1 MRKVRNQRN
10 HSGNPSL
17 MFAQGIES
25 LVSEH
30 LAQPRYAE
38 DDKKHARQVIATKP
52 EPRGNFFNLL
62 MRQFASS

>member
-1 MRKVRNQRN
+1 MRRVRNQRN

-38 DDKKHARQVIATKP
+38 DDKKHARKAAVAKP